1 MHVGRKQWPVG
12 PGRASL
18 EHRSLHALR
27 SILKTLWSKMYGSK
41 IHCLAIMWYAVCSH
55 KVTCMMSDI
64 QIVSI
69 LCTSEWLN
77 PLMFWSVSMHT
88 QITSYCA
95 VCKKKHTANSF
106 AHTYLWCTIYHPCS
120 YTTLE
125 DLLHRETDESAVFT
139 NSELS
144 LKHVDVYGFD
154 FDYTLVH
161 YTTEVNKL
169 IYELA
174 RDRLVEKLN
183 VCLQLSLFIL
193 CALC

>member
-1 MHVGRKQWPVG
+1 MLGGNSDLLGQVM
-12 PGRASL
+12 L
-18 EHRSLHALR
+18 
-27 SILKTLWSKMYGSK
+27 LWSTDHCILWGWFGRLFGVKCMVLRYIVWPSWGMQFVVTKLPDVWHTDCQYFMYQWMAK
-41 IHCLAIMWYAVCSH
+41 PTDVLIC
-55 KVTCMMSDI
+55 
-64 QIVSI
+64 
-69 LCTSEWLN
+69 
-77 PLMFWSVSMHT
+77 SMHT
-88 QITSYCA
+88 QITSYCT
-95 VCKKKHTANSF
+95 VHKKKHTANSF

-125 DLLHRETDESAVFT
+125 DLLHRKTDESTVFT

>member
-1 MHVGRKQWPVG
+1 
-12 PGRASL
+12 
-18 EHRSLHALR
+18 
-27 SILKTLWSKMYGSK
+27 
-41 IHCLAIMWYAVCSH
+41 
-55 KVTCMMSDI
+55 
-64 QIVSI
+64 
-69 LCTSEWLN
+69 
-77 PLMFWSVSMHT
+77 MHT

-106 AHTYLWCTIYHPCS
+106 AHTYLRCTIYHPCS

-125 DLLHRETDESAVFT
+125 DLLHRKTDESAVFA

-174 RDRLVEKLN
+174 RDRLVKKLN
-183 VCLQLSLFIL
+183 VCLQLSLFIFVCIVLNEKISASISSCYDFIASLLGHTLTVL
-193 CALC
+193 CIDPSHNCSG